1 MIDVPKLL
9 YEICEDESVYKED
22 IDLIDSLYGSLGG
35 PVSIVDTGRG
45 IYITQDGKCLI
56 GDKIGL
62 VDDMDD
68 DCD

>member
-1 MIDVPKLL
+1 MKSKK
-9 YEICEDESVYKED
+9 EQED

-56 GDKIGL
+56 GAKIGL
-62 VDDMDD
+62 VDDYDRDD
-68 DCD
+68 DC

>member
-1 MIDVPKLL
+1 MKRSK
-9 YEICEDESVYKED
+9 EQED
-22 IDLIDSLYGSLGG
+22 IDLIDSLYWSLGG

-68 DCD
+68 DC